1 MKIKKFTEALETGCQ
16 TPEAVYNIN
25 ISENE
30 ITLNVKLPFDLNLTE
45 QEAELLESNLHNITE
60 IVLSKYFYKNGTS

>member
-16 TPEAVYNIN
+16 TPAV
-25 ISENE
+25 
-30 ITLNVKLPFDLNLTE
+30 
-45 QEAELLESNLHNITE
+45 ESNLHNITE